1 MFNYTFIE
9 KSLRSLDVSKGFWLF
24 ADVLRV
30 LYPIQNANA
39 EGLFRAEV
47 IYPYT
52 KGSYTV
58 MAKISSNF
66 LSESISHIILQ
77 AYH

>member
-1 MFNYTFIE
+1 MFP
-9 KSLRSLDVSKGFWLF
+9 KGFDYLPMY
-24 ADVLRV
+24 RE
-30 LYPIQNANA
+30 YPIQNANA